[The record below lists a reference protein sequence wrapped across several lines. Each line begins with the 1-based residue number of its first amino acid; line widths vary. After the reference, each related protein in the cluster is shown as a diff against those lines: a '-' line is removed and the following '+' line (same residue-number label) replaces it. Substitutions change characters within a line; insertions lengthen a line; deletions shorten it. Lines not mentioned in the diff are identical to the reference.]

1 MKTNAQHT
9 PILGDDKPPNH
20 AGGDTSN
27 GHLSPLNAALAA
39 VSENCGQGGPG
50 VDLDIYL
57 AAVDAGRSHT
67 EALTIAKTIF
77 GNCAA

>member
-20 AGGDTSN
+20 AGGNTSN
-27 GHLSPLNAALAA
+27 RHLSPLDAALAA
-39 VSENCGQGGPG
+39 VSGSDGFQGPG
-50 VDLDIYL
+50 VDLDTYL
-57 AAVDAGRSHT
+57 AAIDAGRSHM

-77 GNCAA
+77 GGCAA